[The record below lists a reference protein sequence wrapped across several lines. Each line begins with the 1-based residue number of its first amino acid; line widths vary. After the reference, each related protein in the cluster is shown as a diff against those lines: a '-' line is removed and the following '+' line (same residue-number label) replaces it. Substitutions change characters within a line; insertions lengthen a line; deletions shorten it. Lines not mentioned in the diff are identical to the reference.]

1 MSKKSRR
8 DRTLNLPPE
17 AFNAP
22 AYVPPAPKSSD
33 GEVRSEAIAV
43 NLNDEYKDVLG
54 DLRRTFV
61 IFIVM
66 ALAMVGLSF
75 VIP

>member
-22 AYVPPAPKSSD
+22 AYVPPSPKSSD
-33 GEVRSEAIAV
+33 GEARSASVAV
-43 NLNDEYKDVLG
+43 NLSEEYKDVLG
-54 DLRRTFV
+54 DLRRTFL
-61 IFIVM
+61 IFIAM
-66 ALAMVGLSF
+66 AVAMIGLSF